1 MKKQKTIFKLSSLSK
16 QLKTRQVALAKITQ
30 FGTKYTMY
38 GDKENNY
45 IYIDADSIKD
55 LISATLYRELSAKC
69 TQFIVHITDLKR
81 F

>member
-1 MKKQKTIFKLSSLSK
+1 MTKRKTIFKLSNLSK
-16 QLKTRQVALAKITQ
+16 QLKTRQEALSKIVN

-38 GDKENNY
+38 GDKDNY
-45 IYIDADSIKD
+45 IWIDADSIKD
-55 LISATLYRELSAKC
+55 LVSATLYRELSAKC